1 MVAAPKSKPTS
12 KKGAKSPGTKKR
24 IGKAA
29 GGKSVKPKR
38 KPLPPV
44 GEPRPR
50 KRVKGAPAPTPVSG
64 IKRKREAAVATG
76 EQVPLQPAEESAPRA
91 VEAAE
96 KLLAF
101 LASKEKD
108 TRNLLTE
115 REYLTLTVGFR
126 QSIPGRHKS
135 TRSVVKLPH
144 RIIPDD
150 AEVCL
155 ITPEP
160 QRKFK
165 DLVAK
170 HDLDFVKRVIDIRK
184 LRKKFKSFQ
193 EKRTL
198 ARSYDLFL
206 CESKLWSFIPKALG
220 QPFFDIGKEPLCVG
234 LSRMPGSLTRA
245 LETTSW
251 HWKHEINISVRIAPS
266 EGFTA
271 KQVAENAW
279 RVLDSIVRNCPSGWL
294 DINSAAIKG
303 GQTPALVIYSHD
315 FVTEQEQPVETYAHK
330 VRRKLTIA
338 PDRSIAKRRRVHLVK
353 TKGAT
358 MPAEKG
364 APTKG
369 EAADDDDDA
378 ESKLS
383 SMSDVGED

>member
-1 MVAAPKSKPTS
+1 MVAVPKKKPAS
-12 KKGAKSPGTKKR
+12 KKGAKAPGKKR
-24 IGKAA
+24 DGKAA
-29 GGKSVKPKR
+29 GGKSAKQKR

-50 KRVKGAPAPTPVSG
+50 KRPKGTPAPTPVSG
-64 IKRKREAAVATG
+64 IKRKREAAEAAG
-76 EQVPLQPAEESAPRA
+76 EQVVPLQPAEKCAPRA

-101 LASKEKD
+101 IASKEKD

-115 REYLTLTVGFR
+115 REYLQLTVGFR

-144 RIIPDD
+144 RIVPED

-170 HDLDFVKRVIDIRK
+170 HDLGFVKRVIDIRK
-184 LRKKFKSFQ
+184 LRKKFKSYQ

-206 CESKLWSFIPKALG
+206 CETKLWSFIPKALG

-234 LSRMPGSLTRA
+234 LSRMPGSVTRA
-245 LETTSW
+245 LDCTSW
-251 HWKHEINISVRIAPS
+251 HWKHEVNISVNIAPA

-303 GQTPALVIYSHD
+303 VTTPALTIYSHD

-330 VRRKLTIA
+330 ARRRLTIA
-338 PDRSIAKRRRVHLVK
+338 PDRSIAKRRRVHILK
-353 TKGAT
+353 TK
-358 MPAEKG
+358 
-364 APTKG
+364 APTK
-369 EAADDDDDA
+369 AAKSAAPPKEKAADDDDA
-378 ESKLS
+378 ESRLS
-383 SMSDVGED
+383 SMSDVDEP